1 MEEREDKLQDSRWHK
16 WKWVAAPELVHM
28 MLDYYD
34 FLSDS
39 VLLQE
44 KIVPVANDIM
54 KFFDNFYTTNE
65 DGKWV
70 MNPSKIYLLPAW
82 PREWDIDFKLHAPKN
97 TVITGKVVNGEI
109 QSLDVTPVSRKNDMV
124 IYTP

>member
-1 MEEREDKLQDSRWHK
+1 
-16 WKWVAAPELVHM
+16 M